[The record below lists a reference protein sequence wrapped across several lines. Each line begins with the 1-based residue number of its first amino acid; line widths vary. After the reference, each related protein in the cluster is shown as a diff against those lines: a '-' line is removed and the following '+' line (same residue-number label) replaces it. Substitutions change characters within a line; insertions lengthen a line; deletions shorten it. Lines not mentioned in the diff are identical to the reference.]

1 MLPDTPPMPRVTIVL
16 AVLTGLAVAVPT
28 WLSGPAQSATDD
40 NPSRAAGAAADA
52 DRALLV
58 ALRQFGLWAVPVG
71 QQARQKAA
79 TAAVRSTG
87 GSLATDLDTLSA
99 PVLATADRLGVTL
112 PSQPTGQ
119 QRAWSARISSS
130 SGAGYDRVAV
140 DRLRSGCAAT
150 RAVIDQAEAQT
161 HDEQV
166 HRLAEQ
172 AAAMLDRHLWSLDH
186 LQPTP

>member
-1 MLPDTPPMPRVTIVL
+1 MLPDTPLIPRVTIVL

-28 WLSGPAQSATDD
+28 WLAGAGQPATDD
-40 NPSRAAGAAADA
+40 SSSHAAAPADEA

-58 ALRQFGLWAVPVG
+58 TLRQFGLWAVPVG
-71 QQARQKAA
+71 QQAGQKAA
-79 TAAVRSTG
+79 DPAVRAMS

-99 PVLATADRLGVTL
+99 PVLAAADRLGVAL

-119 QRAWSARISSS
+119 QQAWSARISTS

-140 DRLRSGCAAT
+140 DRLRTGCAAT
-150 RAVIDQAEAQT
+150 RAVIGRAETQAR
-161 HDEQV
+161 DEQV
-166 HRLAEQ
+166 RQLAGQ

-186 LQPTP
+186 MQPTG